1 MNISTLRG
9 QKFKKCYDFV
19 TLMVIKDTLAPTF
32 PVWFSRMWTDARPD
46 TENLDKF
53 VSWSRKLQSDLGFA
67 TCVNVYLL
75 S

>member
-1 MNISTLRG
+1 
-9 QKFKKCYDFV
+9 
-19 TLMVIKDTLAPTF
+19 MVIKDTLAPTF

-75 S
+75 SRNLLVQRVQLNLLYHVMSR